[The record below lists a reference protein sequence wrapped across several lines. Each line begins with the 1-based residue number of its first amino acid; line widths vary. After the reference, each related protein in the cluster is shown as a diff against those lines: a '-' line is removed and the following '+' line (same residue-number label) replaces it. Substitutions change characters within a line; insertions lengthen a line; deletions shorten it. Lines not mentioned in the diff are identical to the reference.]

1 MVWREQLCTGSKHVF
16 LSSHLQTPVGEAR
29 AMPQQLNSRCLIS
42 QTHHVV
48 KEESTLK
55 TILTPP
61 PRGNMV
67 LEVFLKLA
75 R

>member
-1 MVWREQLCTGSKHVF
+1 
-16 LSSHLQTPVGEAR
+16 
-29 AMPQQLNSRCLIS
+29 MPQQLNSRCLIS